1 MAVLYWRV
9 GELGMQVDEIIV
21 AVSTWLITLATLLGT
36 VLAIITIFP
45 MERLRFSKIEVRK
58 TLEEICERAK
68 IGELRYNF
76 TEKDYSNARKS
87 LQSLI
92 AKYSIKRAE
101 YTQICNKVQSEI
113 TFINS
118 FIYAV
123 CLFILSSGGLLLGLI
138 MFKLYSAIGIDGSI
152 IITSFLLII
161 GMAFCIEPI
170 RGLIDFLMPN
180 NDFSDFPPVNALFSY
195 QDISWGKISGRDIS
209 LYKTLPSNLPMRIF
223 GFMTYVQVST
233 IDKNLNVFSFHIPRN
248 YLNGIKCLDI
258 TLIIR
263 KLVEG
268 NQVIWKKHFFKLN
281 TNKPTFDFGDECTFC
296 LSESEKYQNVEF
308 IELNIPEY
316 NLNYAYIKPYRS
328 IFKNSVFVCIDNDV
342 RLQNNFHFDFS
353 KMTPM
358 EYYRCVKEKDV
369 SGTESAENFEFMRDV
384 YNWAKQW
391 YMKTMIK

>member
-1 MAVLYWRV
+1 
-9 GELGMQVDEIIV
+9 
-21 AVSTWLITLATLLGT
+21 
-36 VLAIITIFP
+36 
-45 MERLRFSKIEVRK
+45 
-58 TLEEICERAK
+58 
-68 IGELRYNF
+68 
-76 TEKDYSNARKS
+76 
-87 LQSLI
+87 
-92 AKYSIKRAE
+92 
-101 YTQICNKVQSEI
+101 
-113 TFINS
+113 
-118 FIYAV
+118 
-123 CLFILSSGGLLLGLI
+123 

-209 LYKTLPSNLPMRIF
+209 LYETLPANLPMRIF

-263 KLVEG
+263 KLLEG

-316 NLNYAYIKPYRS
+316 DLNYAYIKPYRS

-369 SGTESAENFEFMRDV
+369 SGTESAENFEFIRES
-384 YNWAKQW
+384 
-391 YMKTMIK
+391 